1 MPNSSFKIN
10 GKEVG
15 NSCQTYFIA
24 DLAANH
30 DGSLQRAKDLI
41 FLAAEAGADAAKF
54 QHFSAKTIVSDVG
67 FRGLPNLN
75 THQSAWTKSVYQVYD
90 DASLNLEW
98 TSELKRTCDEAK
110 IAFFTSPYSFEL
122 VDFVDQYVPAY
133 KIGSGD
139 ITWTEIIRYIAGKD
153 KPYFIAT
160 GASTME
166 DVERAVNAGIKIN
179 PNICLMQCNTNYT
192 GSVDNF
198 KHIQLAV
205 LNRYRERYPNLI
217 LGLSDHTPGHA
228 TVLGAVALGARA
240 IEKHFTD
247 NKLRIGPDH
256 SFSMDKYD
264 WRQMVDRSRELELAL
279 GANLKKIEENEYETS
294 IIQRRSIRAGKFL
307 KAGSTISRKDLE
319 VLRPCPADGIQPFNI
334 DELIGK
340 KLLVDIQEGMHIQ
353 WSNILR

>member
-1 MPNSSFKIN
+1 MTNPSFKIN

-319 VLRPCPADGIQPFNI
+319 VLRPCPAGAIQPFNI